1 MMSPPNIE
9 SSGLPLVFKVPAEII
24 NTSPIT
30 NSQTGLRVYVRALE
44 GMQKEAVVGMATP
57 FGQRTWRMVCDE
69 GPYLNGTDLAPFPL
83 AFFTAGSQFALLS
96 EVLQH
101 TRSKNVIIHSLE
113 LIQDNYYT
121 MEGSALQG
129 TMIGGAKSP
138 EVTIK
143 IESDAPANDI
153 KDIIEGAERSSPA
166 HGIFEDML
174 ENTFALTFNDERLP
188 VVDIRPWENPV
199 DDAVTAVFDTV
210 KPDDNADF
218 EDDIITRVSA
228 AEIVKGV
235 EGGAGSSLQAEQK
248 RTLHVHG
255 AAKWTSGMQMETTI
269 QLLKPLGSMFR
280 FVCDE
285 VSDVGGK
292 ETAPPPLAYLSAG
305 VGFCFMTQV
314 GRYAQITRQSMHSYQ
329 IIQDNLFVHED
340 STTHALPMHTHL
352 YVEADEMDEVA
363 QKTLYMS
370 ERTCFLHAAMRGSTP
385 VLVKTEL
392 NGQPL

>member
-1 MMSPPNIE
+1 MSPPNIE
-9 SSGLPLVFKVPAEII
+9 SSGLPLVFKVPAEFIH
-24 NTSPIT
+24 TPPIT

-44 GMQKEAVVGMATP
+44 GMQKEAIVGMATP
-57 FGQRTWRMVCDE
+57 SGQRTWRMVCDE

-83 AFFTAGSQFALLS
+83 AFFTAGTQFALMS

-101 TRSKNVIIHSLE
+101 SRSKNVTIHSLE

-138 EVTIK
+138 EITIK
-143 IESDAPANDI
+143 IESDAPVDSI
-153 KDIIEGAERSSPA
+153 REVIQLAEQSSPA
-166 HGIFEDML
+166 HAIFEEVL
-174 ENTFALTFNDERLP
+174 ENTFALTFNDERLA
-188 VVDIRPWENPV
+188 VSDVRPWGNPV
-199 DDAVTAVFDTV
+199 DDTVSAVFDAV
-210 KPDDNADF
+210 KPDENADF
-218 EDDIITRVSA
+218 QDDIITRVSA
-228 AEIVKGV
+228 AEVVKGV

-255 AAKWTSGMQMETTI
+255 AATWTSGMQMETTI
-269 QLLKPLGSMFR
+269 QLLKPLGSVFR

-285 VSDVGGK
+285 VSNVGGK

-329 IIQDNLFVHED
+329 IIQDNVFVHED
-340 STTHALPMHTHL
+340 GTTHALPMHTHL
-352 YVEADEMDEVA
+352 SLEADEMDEVA
-363 QKTLYMS
+363 LKTLYMS

-385 VLVKTEL
+385 VLVKIEL